1 MNVLTLTAGAAAVL
15 LCSMVSAFAQDI
27 DVEALKTKIEARS
40 GQYGELTAILDNES
54 IDTALAAFD
63 VMVETGNKTLTELA
77 ISAGLS
83 AADTR
88 LRARALWEAMS
99 RRKAFVVQVD
109 TASLDE
115 GEDEQTPVGKWFGE
129 QRSFPVHE
137 VFAETQCLNLNT
149 FDTCN
154 TGSNV
159 TISGIKLDI
168 TSGSDFAGSFELGV
182 DGILHGTISNPRLK
196 TAAAPAT
203 ITFR

>member
-1 MNVLTLTAGAAAVL
+1 ML

-83 AADTR
+83 GADTR

-99 RRKAFVVQVD
+99 RRRAFVVQVD

-115 GEDEQTPVGKWFGE
+115 AEGEQWPVGKWFGE

-149 FDTCN
+149 FDACN
-154 TGSNV
+154 TASNV
-159 TISGIKLDI
+159 TVSGIKLDI
-168 TSGSDFAGSFELGV
+168 TYGSDFAGSFELGV